1 NLRRRHV
8 AALDQRLVAARA
20 RLARRSG
27 FTRFVG
33 FVCVNCIARV
43 AMHARG
49 LVTDHGF
56 DRVRED
62 HFAFAAPAVDGA
74 AEFFFAHFTFHI
86 ICASKENN
94 ADHMPRL
101 NHSYYLDRRP
111 KRPAADRGLKS
122 TDRPLQ
128 ISAARPAGDQF
139 HERSAVRQ
147 HQCVGPNDK
156 SSTSE
161 RESDG
166 RDGDRQRHHQQ
177 VERHADSHEVA
188 ESIAADAVDH
198 QMHLS
203 RTARRCRGWR
213 ARSTEQQLVTTIA
226 PAAIHAACIIVTR
239 VNGSSAA
246 TMAIAA
252 RRPMATEPRSRRG
265 GAERK
270 KTAKLPASRG
280 LVFRTRHSTCR
291 GQRRHSTNSPWAG
304 DLSILNKDGD
314 AATEVQRL
322 ARASDDGNR
331 WRTELPHDLRKGC
344 PDWGQARQKSP
355 LSRNENLSRK
365 EARKD

>member
-1 NLRRRHV
+1 
-8 AALDQRLVAARA
+8 
-20 RLARRSG
+20 
-27 FTRFVG
+27 
-33 FVCVNCIARV
+33 
-43 AMHARG
+43 MHARG

-94 ADHMPRL
+94 ADNLPRL

-111 KRPAADRGLKS
+111 KPPAADRGLKS
-122 TDRPLQ
+122 PDRPLQ

-166 RDGDRQRHHQQ
+166 CDGDRQRHHQQ

-188 ESIAADAVDH
+188 ESIAADAVNH
-198 QMHLS
+198 QLRLS
-203 RTARRCRGWR
+203 RTAEM
-213 ARSTEQQLVTTIA
+213 S
-226 PAAIHAACIIVTR
+226 
-239 VNGSSAA
+239 
-246 TMAIAA
+246 
-252 RRPMATEPRSRRG
+252 
-265 GAERK
+265 
-270 KTAKLPASRG
+270 
-280 LVFRTRHSTCR
+280 
-291 GQRRHSTNSPWAG
+291 
-304 DLSILNKDGD
+304 
-314 AATEVQRL
+314 RL
-322 ARASDDGNR
+322 ARAFDGAAVG
-331 WRTELPHDLRKGC
+331 HDHRAGRNPRRMHHRHAGERFERGRDGHC
-344 PDWGQARQKSP
+344 RHKSP

-365 EARKD
+365 EARKDSPSRNDALPRSYNLAWKEDLSGHDDLGNRAATEYEATETGSYSECAGVHNEGHLSRRKTKRG